1 MVRHPH
7 SGTATLP
14 TVSKASSRLSPANR
28 PLTMRTTQ
36 TTRGPAG
43 PSGLLLVFALL
54 AIAPAAEAAAPAQPT
69 IIWASSPVRPDE
81 TVVVAGDALTT
92 SEATTVVEL
101 MPLANG
107 PTGSPPAGPE
117 SETPPIPASPAWQP
131 QPLLRGDAESLATV
145 IPASWPQGLWACRVT
160 RGDAASAP
168 VVLNAPVIWWI
179 QGDAGETATPGG
191 SVRVFGHSLLFP
203 AAAQQATAKPAAA
216 LRADDGSVVPL
227 TVTEATPYAI
237 TLQLPADVAAGPKRL
252 WVHNGL
258 GGPAGWRLAGTLAVA
273 APKPWKTDRFNVRDF
288 GPKPEEAILAAIAKA
303 KENGGGVIS
312 LPRGRYGLSKPLDMP
327 DGVVLSG
334 ESRELVSIFWPD
346 FETPPLHLIRG
357 NNFGL
362 ENLSLYCQ
370 NHRTVISIEPK
381 SDGAFVRN
389 VRIRANCYFMIE
401 RPGEPFR
408 NRSGP
413 KSNRDIGAGIA
424 VHGKNFEIR
433 DCDVLASDIALFV
446 RDTRQG
452 RVTGNTFLYGG
463 RGYRIES
470 SRELVFE
477 NNTVEGF
484 DLTAIGNDIG
494 TFWSNACT
502 NLYFAKNTLRRM
514 FGADREMMTL
524 DAGGGAYMGT
534 LAAVDG
540 NRITLT
546 ADPTFKDYAPKP
558 HQNWAGAAVMIL
570 EGKGV
575 GQYRIVTGHQ
585 GRDWEIDRPW
595 TVAPDAES
603 KISIVPFRGRSLF
616 IGNACEDG
624 GPFQIYGSG
633 HECIVAENTARRMD
647 GFLVWGLDPHDWG
660 QQPSWYCQFLDNTIL
675 EGNAYGH
682 RTGGFGTAAA
692 GQPGDG
698 KGRSIRDVL
707 FRRNAC
713 RNNAS
718 ISIAGNL
725 HGALVEHNAVEHADV
740 GVRVR
745 RPASGV
751 LLRANRFE
759 DVPTPTTGDG
769 LATATIVP

>member
-1 MVRHPH
+1 VI
-7 SGTATLP
+7 GIA
-14 TVSKASSRLSPANR
+14 
-28 PLTMRTTQ
+28 
-36 TTRGPAG
+36 
-43 PSGLLLVFALL
+43 LLVPLNSL
-54 AIAPAAEAAAPAQPT
+54 AVAPAAAASDNPT
-69 IIWASSPVRPDE
+69 IVWASSPVRPDE
-81 TVVVAGDALTT
+81 TVVIAGDSFTA
-92 SEATTVVEL
+92 SDVTTVVEL
-101 MPLANG
+101 APLENTPPG
-107 PTGSPPAGPE
+107 EPPAGPGPE
-117 SETPPIPASPAWQP
+117 PAAAPIPAASWQP
-131 QPLLRGDAESLATV
+131 QPLLRGDAESIAAV
-145 IPASWPQGLWACRVT
+145 VPAAWPQGLWACRVK
-160 RGDAASAP
+160 RGDAVSSP
-168 VVLNAPVIWWI
+168 VGLNAPVAWWM

-191 SVRVFGHSLLFP
+191 TVRVFGHSLSF
-203 AAAQQATAKPAAA
+203 QASAKPAAA
-216 LRADDGSVVPL
+216 LRGDDGVVVML
-227 TVTEATPYAI
+227 TVTESTPYAL
-237 TLQLPADVAAGPKRL
+237 TVQLPADAKPGSHRL

-303 KENGGGVIS
+303 KANGGGVVS
-312 LPRGRYGLSKPLDMP
+312 LPRGRYGLSKPLDIP

-346 FETPPLHLIRG
+346 FETPPLHLVRG

-370 NHRTVISIEPK
+370 NHRTVVSIEPK

-408 NRSGP
+408 DRSGP

-534 LAAVDG
+534 LANVDG
-540 NRITLT
+540 NRITLA

-595 TVAPDAES
+595 TVVPDQQS
-603 KISIVPFRGRSLF
+603 RISIVPFRGRNLF
-616 IGNACEDG
+616 IGNACHDG
-624 GPFQIYGSG
+624 GPFQLYGSA
-633 HECIVAENTARRMD
+633 HECFVAENTGQRMD

-660 QQPSWYCQFLDNTIL
+660 QQPSWYCQFLDNRIL

-707 FRRNAC
+707 FRRNEC

-718 ISIAGNL
+718 ISINGNL
-725 HGALVEHNAVEHADV
+725 HGALVEHNLIQHTEA
-740 GVRVR
+740 GVQVR
-745 RPASGV
+745 LPAGGV

-759 DVPTPTTGDG
+759 DVPTATAGNG
-769 LATATIVP
+769 LSAATIVP

>member
-1 MVRHPH
+1 MSRHRCTAKPVPLPPLDHRLH
-7 SGTATLP
+7 SLLAAALRAVIGIA
-14 TVSKASSRLSPANR
+14 
-28 PLTMRTTQ
+28 
-36 TTRGPAG
+36 
-43 PSGLLLVFALL
+43 LLVPLNSL
-54 AIAPAAEAAAPAQPT
+54 AVAPAAAAADNPT
-69 IIWASSPVRPDE
+69 IVWASSPVRPDE
-81 TVVVAGDALTT
+81 TVVIAGDSFTA
-92 SEATTVVEL
+92 SDATTVIEL
-101 MPLANG
+101 APLENTPPG
-107 PTGSPPAGPE
+107 EPPAGPGPE
-117 SETPPIPASPAWQP
+117 PAAATIPAASWQP
-131 QPLLRGDAESLATV
+131 QPLLRGDAESIAAVVPAT
-145 IPASWPQGLWACRVT
+145 WPQGLWACRVK
-160 RGDAASAP
+160 RGDAVSAP
-168 VVLNAPVIWWI
+168 VGLNAPVAWWI
-179 QGDAGETATPGG
+179 QGDAGETAAPGG
-191 SVRVFGHSLLFP
+191 AVRVFGHSLSFQ
-203 AAAQQATAKPAAA
+203 AAGQPAAA
-216 LRADDGSVVPL
+216 LRGDDNAVVSL
-227 TVTEATPYAI
+227 TVTESTPYAL
-237 TLQLPADVAAGPKRL
+237 TVQLPADAKLGSHRL

-258 GGPAGWRLAGTLAVA
+258 GGPAGWRLAGTIIVA
-273 APKPWKTDRFNVRDF
+273 APEAWKTDRFNVRDF

-303 KENGGGVIS
+303 KENGGGIVS

-346 FETPPLHLIRG
+346 FETPPLYLIRG
-357 NNFGL
+357 NSFGL

-370 NHRTVISIEPK
+370 NHRTVVSIEPK
-381 SDGAFVRN
+381 SDGAFIRN

-424 VHGKNFEIR
+424 VRGKNFEIR

-446 RDTRQG
+446 RDARQG

-494 TFWSNACT
+494 TFWSNAAT
-502 NLYFAKNTLRRM
+502 HLYFAKNKLRRM

-540 NRITLT
+540 NRITLA

-595 TVAPDAES
+595 TVAPDAAS
-603 KISIVPFRGRSLF
+603 KISIVPFRGRNLF

-740 GVRVR
+740 GVHIR